1 MSITNNLL
9 NILNET
15 QLMKDKIFTEQLT
28 ITNINLSNSDV
39 NKLEKINK
47 TTSANIEIMNRRI
60 DFLILKLI
68 NLFIFLF
75 QNKDETKDKIL
86 TFGHV
91 YNLK

>member
-39 NKLEKINK
+39 KKLEKINK

-75 QNKDETKDKIL
+75 QNKNETKDKLL
-86 TFGHV
+86 TLGHV